1 MKGFIL
7 IILAIIAAVLVLGG
21 ATAFHVISESGIGI
35 GDGESNSI
43 SSMIDKVSN
52 VASSGSSSGGSVVDK
67 VSDIV
72 SEEVKFNAQN
82 GEGYYREVTY
92 KDGGFR
98 QYDTETGDLIG
109 SSYDSDQDKLP
120 SMEWLDDFKG
130 IAGPFQHWCN
140 FAWISF
146 GPDIQCSISGWGFIP
161 KRE

>member
-7 IILAIIAAVLVLGG
+7 LIIGIIAAVLVVGG
-21 ATAFHVISESGIGI
+21 ATAVHFMNELGVGVEDI
-35 GDGESNSI
+35 DSNTVSDVV
-43 SSMIDKVSN
+43 DKVSN
-52 VASSGSSSGGSVVDK
+52 VASSGSSESSSGSGNSIVDD

-98 QYDTETGDLIG
+98 QYDTQSGELIG

-120 SMEWLDDFKG
+120 SME
-130 IAGPFQHWCN
+130 
-140 FAWISF
+140 
-146 GPDIQCSISGWGFIP
+146 
-161 KRE
+161 

>member
-7 IILAIIAAVLVLGG
+7 VILAIIAVVIVAGG
-21 ATAFHVISESGIGI
+21 AAALHVMSQAGIGI
-35 GDGESNSI
+35 EDINPSNVGDVV
-43 SSMIDKVSN
+43 DKVSN
-52 VASSGSSSGGSVVDK
+52 VASSDSSSSSSDDSVVDK

-98 QYDTETGDLIG
+98 QYDTETGELIG

-120 SMEWLDDFKG
+120 SME
-130 IAGPFQHWCN
+130 
-140 FAWISF
+140 
-146 GPDIQCSISGWGFIP
+146 
-161 KRE
+161 

>member
-7 IILAIIAAVLVLGG
+7 LIIGIIAAILVVGG
-21 ATAFHVISESGIGI
+21 ATAVHFMNGMGVGVE
-35 GDGESNSI
+35 DLDSNTVNDVV
-43 SSMIDKVSN
+43 DKVSN
-52 VASSGSSSGGSVVDK
+52 VASSGSSESSSGSDNSVLDD

-98 QYDTETGDLIG
+98 QYDTESGDLIG

-120 SMEWLDDFKG
+120 SME
-130 IAGPFQHWCN
+130 
-140 FAWISF
+140 
-146 GPDIQCSISGWGFIP
+146 
-161 KRE
+161 

>member
-7 IILAIIAAVLVLGG
+7 LIIGIIAAVLVVGG
-21 ATAFHVISESGIGI
+21 ATAVHFMNELGVGVEDI
-35 GDGESNSI
+35 DSNTVSDVV
-43 SSMIDKVSN
+43 DKVSN
-52 VASSGSSSGGSVVDK
+52 VASSGSSESSSGSGNSIVDD

-98 QYDTETGDLIG
+98 QYDTQSGELIG

-120 SMEWLDDFKG
+120 SMEW
-130 IAGPFQHWCN
+130 
-140 FAWISF
+140 
-146 GPDIQCSISGWGFIP
+146 
-161 KRE
+161 